1 MEYLEIIG
9 TIVGLIYLYLEYK
22 ANIYVWLAGFIMP
35 AIYIKVYYDAGLY
48 ADMGINVYYL
58 IAAVYGWIIWKRL
71 KDNKSKTEDTN
82 SDIKFMPNK
91 YLVPLSVI
99 SVAIFGII
107 GFILTKY
114 TNSNVP
120 WLDSLTTTLSIVA
133 MWQLAHKY
141 IEQWVLWFI
150 IDAVS
155 CGLYIYKDLPFTSGL
170 YALYSVIA
178 IIGYYKWYNMNLI
191 SQEKSISNE
200 NIYIN
205 QIKKFS
211 TLIICNGEFPKN
223 NISKELIK
231 NAEKIICCDGAADI
245 AIENKIIPN
254 IIIGDGDSI
263 SEQVQKNYSNR
274 FIHIKDQEN
283 NDLSKAVNYCQ
294 EQNIENIAIL
304 GLTGKRDDHTIANI
318 SLLNT
323 YKSNIISVTDYGMF
337 VTCKDNSKLSTYKG
351 QQISIINYNA
361 TGLDSNDLKYPI
373 YDFKETWQGTLNEA
387 IKSKIEIKAKGKY
400 LVYLNF

>member
-9 TIVGLIYLYLEYK
+9 TIIGLIYLYLEYK

-48 ADMGINVYYL
+48 ADMGINFYYL

-71 KDNKSKTEDTN
+71 KNNNSEQKDSN

-91 YLVPLSVI
+91 FLVPLSVI
-99 SVAIFGII
+99 SVGIFGII

-120 WLDSLTTTLSIVA
+120 WLDSLTTTLSIIA

-178 IIGYYKWYNMNLI
+178 IIGYYKWYNMSIL
-191 SQEKSISNE
+191 SKEKSISNK
-200 NIYIN
+200 NIYLH
-205 QIKKFS
+205 QIQKFK
-211 TLIICNGEFPKN
+211 TIIICNGDFSKN
-223 NISKELIK
+223 SISKALIK
-231 NAEKIICCDGAADI
+231 NADRIICCDGAADT
-245 AIENKIIPN
+245 AIENNIIPN

-263 SEQVQKNYSNR
+263 SDSIKKEYSDR
-274 FIHIKDQEN
+274 FIQIKDQEN

-294 EQNIENIAIL
+294 EQNIQNIAIL

-318 SLLNT
+318 SLLST
-323 YKSNIISVTDYGMF
+323 YNQNIIAITNYGMF
-337 VTCKDNSKLSTYKG
+337 VTCNDNSKLKTYKG

-361 TGLDSNDLKYPI
+361 KGLDSKDFKYPI
-373 YDFKETWQGTLNEA
+373 YDFQETWQGTLNE
-387 IKSKIEIKAKGKY
+387 SLGSQIEIQAKGKY
-400 LVYLNF
+400 LVYLNY